1 MLFKRSLKSYQ
12 PMKLLGFYKVELFS
26 VLLPSIPSKMS
37 SEGLSG
43 KSLDLVTGLLL
54 SHCVLVLFSFP
65 LLCR

>member
-1 MLFKRSLKSYQ
+1 
-12 PMKLLGFYKVELFS
+12 MKLLGFYKVELSS

-54 SHCVLVLFSFP
+54 SHCVLALFSFP

>member
-26 VLLPSIPSKMS
+26 ALMTSIPSKMS

-54 SHCVLVLFSFP
+54 SRCVPVLFSFP

>member
-1 MLFKRSLKSYQ
+1 
-12 PMKLLGFYKVELFS
+12 MKLLGFYKVELFS
-26 VLLPSIPSKMS
+26 VLMTSIPSKMS

-54 SHCVLVLFSFP
+54 SRCVPVLFSFP